1 MEDFT
6 TLSEAIAVVRK
17 EGYTEDFNLQPNC
30 IECQALELRLHPEEF
45 TVDQYFRF
53 EGMSDPGDNSI
64 LYAITSNNGEK
75 GLLVDAYGMYSENI
89 TPEMVKKLEIS
100 HGQYN

>member
-6 TLSEAIAVVRK
+6 TLSEAMEVLRK
-17 EGYTEDFNLQPNC
+17 EGYTEDFNLQSHC

-45 TVDQYFRF
+45 TVDKYFRF